1 MGVCI
6 VGGVIVGT
14 RRKPDS
20 QLHEDGDRLEMK
32 VAMVAMVA
40 ARRQRAPLG
49 AVDAVLRARGSGAH
63 EDLPGETAKIS
74 VGAAPMSSGVWSRRR
89 CSSAPRSYRPL
100 DPQAPTLFA
109 GKDCAQ
115 RGEACKLAASFAPV
129 DVAYV
134 DPPYNQ
140 HRSFTNY
147 QM

>member
-63 EDLPGETAKIS
+63 EDLPGETAKIYAS
-74 VGAAPMSSGVWSRRR
+74 AHQDAEPRRETPTYTRQRMRERSTPTRIRLVTHPRNANNTMAPYMSGVLND
-89 CSSAPRSYRPL
+89 CSADKIR
-100 DPQAPTLFA
+100 
-109 GKDCAQ
+109 
-115 RGEACKLAASFAPV
+115 
-129 DVAYV
+129 
-134 DPPYNQ
+134 
-140 HRSFTNY
+140 
-147 QM
+147 